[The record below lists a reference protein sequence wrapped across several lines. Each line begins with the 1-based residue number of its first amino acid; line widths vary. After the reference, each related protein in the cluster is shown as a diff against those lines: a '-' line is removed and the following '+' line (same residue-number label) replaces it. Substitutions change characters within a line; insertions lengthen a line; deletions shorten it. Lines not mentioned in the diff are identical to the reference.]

1 MKAEEVMVGDWVLC
15 GTAEDSKVG
24 MIKAPGAFFMTVDM
38 GFGYLYIES
47 KNVHPIPLTH
57 EMLVDILGMSE
68 CDGEYTYTD
77 EKHYAT
83 IKDIGDGLW
92 SLLIDNSKVGVD
104 LPSWQMYVSSVHELQ
119 HALGLAKLQI
129 NIQI

>member
-1 MKAEEVMVGDWVLC
+1 MRAEDLMVGDWVLC

-24 MIKAPGAFFMTVDM
+24 RIKVPGTFFMTVDM
-38 GFGYLYIES
+38 GFGDLYVES
-47 KNVHPIPLTH
+47 KNVHPVPLTH
-57 EMLVDILGMSE
+57 EMLREIPSMTD
-68 CDGEYTYTD
+68 CDDGYTYAD
-77 EKHYAT
+77 EKYYAT
-83 IKDIGDGLW
+83 IRDVGDGLW

-129 NIQI
+129 DIQI